1 LPKVSIITAAY
12 NHVRFVRQSLE
23 SVQSQTYRDFEHV
36 VVDDGS
42 SDGTADILQ
51 SFEGKINYIRQENR
65 GTHAAI
71 NRGIRAA
78 SGEYIALLDSDDV
91 WLPNKLER
99 QIQRLDESP
108 EAGLVYSQAYVIDP
122 TGNPKNNGEP
132 IGRPISDPRRTFEEL
147 LKDNYIPA
155 LTAVFRRSCVE
166 EVGYFNESLKAM
178 SDWDLWI
185 RIVAKWSV
193 AFVPEVLAH
202 YRDHGNNAWHA
213 LVKNGRV
220 NKERLLVLRN
230 AAAAIANGDPDA
242 GKKREI
248 INSIFRELALKTAYG
263 LWYRHHY
270 SEAKAYLLFA
280 LSVRPMLLKDAV
292 LALRPRFIPRL
303 VAGEWGTKVLR
314 TSRSLGRNQG

>member
-23 SVQSQTYRDFEHV
+23 SAQSQTYRDFEHI

-51 SFEGKINYIRQENR
+51 SFEGRINYIRQENR
-65 GTHAAI
+65 GAHAAI
-71 NRGIRAA
+71 NRGIRAS

-108 EAGLVYSQAYVIDP
+108 EAGLVYSQAHVIDP

-132 IGRPISDPRRTFEEL
+132 IGRPISAPLRTYEEL
-147 LKDNYIPA
+147 LRDNYIPA

-178 SDWDLWI
+178 ADWDLWI
-185 RIVAKWSV
+185 RIAAKWLV
-193 AFVPEVLAH
+193 VFVPEVLAH
-202 YRDHGNNAWHA
+202 YRDHGNNTWHA

-220 NKERLLVLRN
+220 DKERLLVLRN
-230 AAAAIANGDPDA
+230 AAAAIAGTDSDA
-242 GKKREI
+242 GEKKEI
-248 INSIFRELALKTAYG
+248 TNSIFRELALKTAYG

-270 SEAKAYLLFA
+270 SEAQAYLFFA
-280 LSVRPMLLKDAV
+280 LSIRPMLLKDAV
-292 LALRPRFIPRL
+292 LALRLRFIPRL
-303 VAGEWGTKVLR
+303 VAGEWGTKVLETR
-314 TSRSLGRNQG
+314 RRLGRDQG